1 MHVEKAIEMHINLED
16 YNLRSKIFSGNNLII
31 IFQHRYEIAERRVL
45 ELNEVVG
52 FIDHADKEALA
63 SLRID
68 DGSSYAFD
76 LSLRLNR
83 EEIRNFSEAL
93 LFIAGAG
100 GRFCFRACARN
111 IFFREWTEN
120 DVWLK

>member
-1 MHVEKAIEMHINLED
+1 MHVNLED

-31 IFQHRYEIAERRVL
+31 IFQNKIDINDRRVL

-52 FIDHADKEALA
+52 FIDHSDKEELA
-63 SLRID
+63 YLRIVD
-68 DGSSYAFD
+68 DGSSYSFD
-76 LSLRLNR
+76 LSHRLNR
-83 EEIRNFSEAL
+83 AEINNFPEAL
-93 LFIAGAG
+93 ISIAGAG

-111 IFFREWTEN
+111 IRFREWTEN

>member
-1 MHVEKAIEMHINLED
+1 MQVDLED
-16 YNLRSKIFSGNNLII
+16 YNVRSKIFLGNNLIV
-31 IFQHRYEIAERRVL
+31 IFQHRHDIAERRVL
-45 ELNEVVG
+45 ELKEVVG
-52 FIDHADKEALA
+52 FIDHGANDNLV

-76 LSLRLNR
+76 LSLRLSR
-83 EEIRNFSEAL
+83 DEIKDFEEAL

-100 GRFCFRACARN
+100 GRFGFRACAKN
-111 IFFREWTEN
+111 ILFRDWTED